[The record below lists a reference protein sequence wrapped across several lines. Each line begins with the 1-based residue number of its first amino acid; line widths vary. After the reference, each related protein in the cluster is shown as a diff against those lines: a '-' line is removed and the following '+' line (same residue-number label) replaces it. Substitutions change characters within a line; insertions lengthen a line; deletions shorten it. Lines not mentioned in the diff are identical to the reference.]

1 MASVSNM
8 EDPTS
13 ATDESAEGRND
24 GTNDR
29 GSSDNDSFEV
39 IDRGDAKIHV
49 AGLEKRFESREG
61 TVDALAGVNFAV
73 WDGEFVCVVG
83 PSGCGKTTLFRI
95 IAGLE
100 AATAGAVSVDG
111 QRVDG
116 PSPDRGMVFQDH
128 RLFPWRTV
136 AENVQFGLEQQA
148 LAEGAI
154 EARTEEMLDLVGL
167 TGYANQYPRE
177 LSGGMSQRV
186 GIARAMAVDPAV
198 LLMDEPFASVDAQT
212 RNRLHEELLDIWVET
227 GKTILFITHDVE
239 EAVALADR
247 VVVLDGSPGRVREV
261 VSVDLDRPRSRD
273 DDGFVSY
280 ERRLRGLIGDESS
293 HVG

>member
-1 MASVSNM
+1 MSSM
-8 EDPTS
+8 GDPTPS
-13 ATDESAEGRND
+13 THGSNRGRAGEPGGRARRGTGAGEGV
-24 GTNDR
+24 DR
-29 GSSDNDSFEV
+29 GA
-39 IDRGDAKIHV
+39 AKIRVRGV
-49 AGLEKRFESREG
+49 AKRFG
-61 TVDALAGVNFAV
+61 AVDALDGVDFAV

-100 AATAGAVSVDG
+100 TATRGAVSVDG
-111 QRVDG
+111 ERVDG
-116 PSPDRGMVFQDH
+116 PAPNRGMVFQDH

-136 AENVQFGLEQQA
+136 AENVRFGLEQQA
-148 LAEGAI
+148 MDAAAI
-154 EARTEEMLDLVGL
+154 EARTQEMLDLVGL
-167 TGYANQYPRE
+167 ADHADQYPRE

-212 RNRLHEELLDIWVET
+212 RAHLHEELLDIWGET
-227 GKTILFITHDVE
+227 GKTILFITHDVD

-261 VSVDLDRPRSRD
+261 VPVDLDRPRSRD
-273 DDGFVSY
+273 DDRFVAD
-280 ERRLRGLIGDESS
+280 ERRLRGLIGD
-293 HVG
+293 